1 MKGLFWIVLDC
12 STGSSVVPSRYL
24 LFAMRVRTSLIR
36 LDDCSRNNAEEGGHW
51 RRRRKRTQ
59 TTSKRQMHHQA
70 QKDVQILPRSQH
82 AVIPKHNGKFQQF
95 KCFPKIQQESLDSPK
110 SRPCFGASSMTFGL
124 SDGFMSACNIFV
136 NRSLQSQLR
145 TCCTSDKQLLIIEFI
160 HYFSHSSCKYNLQSP

>member
-1 MKGLFWIVLDC
+1 MIVQETMPKRVGIGEDEERGHKPQAKGKCI
-12 STGSSVVPSRYL
+12 TKHKRMYRY
-24 LFAMRVRTSLIR
+24 F
-36 LDDCSRNNAEEGGHW
+36 
-51 RRRRKRTQ
+51 
-59 TTSKRQMHHQA
+59 
-70 QKDVQILPRSQH
+70 RSQH

-95 KCFPKIQQESLDSPK
+95 QCLPKIQQESLDSPK

-145 TCCTSDKQLLIIEFI
+145 TCCTSDKQLLIIQFI